1 MTLKKTL
8 FALTACA
15 LCIQAAA
22 QNTNITA
29 RIKGMKKGDTAY
41 IVKRT
46 DDGGIDIDTAKCE
59 KNGRFEYSSGIPY
72 TMDAALFYAPAGTT
86 LEDIKRTEPKSLP
99 ICLNPG
105 DRLHIKGSAD
115 DIPGLEISGGIYDN
129 RIYRSYFTG
138 IRDIMSSADVY
149 RDSMKAI
156 SNTASDIKDEELRRK
171 NSEKLRELNNKIWGV
186 VEDSYRYMDSFVRA
200 HPDDPFSSYVLGNIK
215 GSYSEKHRESLYNL
229 LSERVKATP
238 KAKIIASQIETA
250 KAWKEAKGRI
260 TAGAKAPDFTLTGI
274 DGHKIT
280 LSDFRGR
287 YVLLDFW
294 GSWCGP
300 CRQANKH
307 MKTLYEKYKDRAD
320 FAMISLALDRDDKA
334 WRKAVEEDGLTWT
347 QVNMCETPSGPQSVS
362 VIYAISMYPTQIL
375 VSPDGSIM
383 AVRFG
388 YNEKKDDI
396 ADMLEN
402 IFK

>member
-22 QNTNITA
+22 QHTSINA

-46 DDGGIDIDTAKCE
+46 NGGGLAIDTVECE
-59 KNGRFEYSSGIPY
+59 KNGRFGYSSDIPY
-72 TMDAALFYAPAGTT
+72 TMDAALFYAPTGTT
-86 LEDIKRTEPKSLP
+86 LDDIRRTEPEPLTL
-99 ICLNPG
+99 CLNPG
-105 DRLHIKGSAD
+105 DRLQLKGSAD
-115 DIPGLEISGGIYDN
+115 DIPGIGISGGVYDN
-129 RIYRSYFTG
+129 RIYRSYFAG
-138 IRDIMSSADVY
+138 VKEILSRAGVY
-149 RDSMKAI
+149 RDSM
-156 SNTASDIKDEELRRK
+156 NTLLAAAPAKDEEQRRK
-171 NSEKLRELNNKIWGV
+171 NSEKIRELNNKIWAV
-186 VEDSYRYMDSFVRA
+186 VEDSYRYMDGFVRA
-200 HPDDPFSSYVLGNIK
+200 HPDDVFSSYVLGSIK
-215 GSYSEKHRESLYNL
+215 GSYSEKHCESLYDL

-238 KAKIIASQIETA
+238 NARFIASQIETA

-274 DGHKIT
+274 DGRKVS

-307 MKTLYEKYKDRAD
+307 MKTLYEKYKERAD

-383 AVRFG
+383 AVHFG

-396 ADMLEN
+396 AGMLEN